1 MADQTPATPAPLEP
15 SELGTKE

>member
-1 MADQTPATPAPLEP
+1 MADQTPATPAPLEA